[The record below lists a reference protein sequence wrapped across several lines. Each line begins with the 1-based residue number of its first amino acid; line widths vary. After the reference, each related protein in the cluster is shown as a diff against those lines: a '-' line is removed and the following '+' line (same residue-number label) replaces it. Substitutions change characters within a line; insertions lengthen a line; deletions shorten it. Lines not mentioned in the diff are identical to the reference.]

1 MSLEAAET
9 RTSLPRRDVIL
20 GHDCDTK
27 RLRRYNIESG
37 VEPYPVFRAPTLKQV
52 ELARHR

>member
-9 RTSLPRRDVIL
+9 RTSLPGRDVIPSN
-20 GHDCDTK
+20 DCDAK

-37 VEPYPVFRAPTLKQV
+37 VEPYLMFRAPTL
-52 ELARHR
+52 E